1 MLVSAILPTTPARA
15 AFWPQAVDSFL
26 SQDWP
31 DKELV
36 VLCSGGFTPPSAGA
50 DTLDSWWGR
59 HSCLPPEIKVS
70 PYTGK
75 EFLGLKRNAA
85 CALASGE
92 IILHWDDDDWSAPGR
107 ISDQVNRL
115 LEMGRAV
122 TAYQMVFFWDGAK
135 LFEWGSFSAQGIGI
149 GSSLC
154 YRRAYWQEHKFD
166 PILHTGEDNYF
177 IRRAWKSGDL
187 VAAHH
192 NSFMVCRIHPGNTS
206 RKHPDTTA
214 YREQPLAALPPG
226 FDKDLS
232 S

>member
-1 MLVSAILPTTPARA
+1 MFVSCILPTTPARA

-31 DKELV
+31 EKELI
-36 VLCSGGFTPPSAGA
+36 VLGVPGGA

-59 HSCLPPEIKVS
+59 HSCLPSEIKVS
-70 PYTGK
+70 HYSGK

-85 CALASGE
+85 CALARGE

-115 LEMGRAV
+115 LETAKAV
-122 TAYQMVFFWDGAK
+122 TVYQTVFFWDGAK

-154 YRRAYWQEHKFD
+154 YRRDYWQKNKFD

-187 VAAHH
+187 IAAHH

-206 RKHPDTTA
+206 RKHPGTTA
-214 YREQPLAALPPG
+214 YREQPPAALPPG
-226 FDKDLS
+226 FDPRLS